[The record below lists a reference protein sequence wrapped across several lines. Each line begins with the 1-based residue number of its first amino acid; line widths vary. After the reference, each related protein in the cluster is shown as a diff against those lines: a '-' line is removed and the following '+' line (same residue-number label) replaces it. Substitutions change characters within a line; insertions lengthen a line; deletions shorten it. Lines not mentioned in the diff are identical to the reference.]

1 MWPNPGLGLSWAVCT
16 AQYGGLD
23 IMVANAGIVKGADF
37 LDMTEEDFDA
47 VINVNLK
54 GVFLVRPAHLPL
66 PDQRLLLCSLKWLD
80 ALVLTEASKIQVLCC
95 FAPHGAYACRC
106 HSGCVELYRAGC
118 GVPCCVHG
126 VPRV

>member
-1 MWPNPGLGLSWAVCT
+1 MWPNPGLGLSWAVRT

-54 GVFLVRPAHLPL
+54 GVFLVRPLTC
-66 PDQRLLLCSLKWLD
+66 LCLIR
-80 ALVLTEASKIQVLCC
+80 VFCC
-95 FAPHGAYACRC
+95 AFK
-106 HSGCVELYRAGC
+106 SGFTPWY
-118 GVPCCVHG
+118 
-126 VPRV
+126 